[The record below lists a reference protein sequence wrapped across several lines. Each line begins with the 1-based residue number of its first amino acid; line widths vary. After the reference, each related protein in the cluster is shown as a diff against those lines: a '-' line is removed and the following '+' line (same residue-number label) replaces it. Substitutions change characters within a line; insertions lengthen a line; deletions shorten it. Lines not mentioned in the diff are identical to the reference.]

1 LNIRHPLYSFRAQI
15 LGIHSCLL
23 CGDET
28 LQRGGAA
35 SLTLCEEYFI
45 TAFSRQNADELIKT
59 FEIDV
64 MVTQTQVIDL
74 GSNE

>member
-15 LGIHSCLL
+15 LVS
-23 CGDET
+23 T
-28 LQRGGAA
+28 AA
-35 SLTLCEEYFI
+35 CFAAMKRYNVVALPHLPYAKNTI